1 MKRIPLSEKMIL
13 YFLILGI
20 GSIILTGYFSFY
32 SARRALLSRTF
43 EQLISLRIARKSA
56 VEGFFKDRIHEI
68 TQKASVI
75 AELNYLPDQIE
86 VRTFMHPDNG
96 YYTGACLADKNGN
109 LITGDSASKKIANP
123 GNYRLP
129 AEILE
134 TSTARVIDYTLSPE
148 GLSQELL
155 LIAPI
160 KIKRG
165 AESYF
170 LVWLID
176 SEAIDNLL
184 LGRDTEIGFGTS
196 GETYLVGSDR
206 LMRSQSR
213 FISDSRLQTKAA
225 TFSVDETYNYGESR
239 VISGD
244 YRGIKV
250 LSSGSRIFVDE
261 LDWIILSEIDYKE
274 VVAPVGSIRNSIM
287 LLTVMAAVV
296 FFIITYLI
304 SLKITAPLV
313 KLTHAATDL
322 GDGVQHELIEIT
334 SNDEIGDLT
343 EAFNKMSIKLREKED
358 ALRTEKYNRLRS
370 TIDGQDIERQ
380 RLSRELHD
388 GIGQSLIAVRL
399 QLGAMEGSSC
409 LKEEEKLKSVINLT
423 DSVID
428 EVRAISND
436 LMPPSLLEFGL
447 SAAVKQLCNTI
458 HDSTGINIDI
468 TGELPG
474 DRLSRKP
481 RLYVFR
487 IIQEIL
493 SNATR
498 HSGADQINIIAETEN
513 ETLRIDIADNGCGFD
528 LNSPCTGAGHG
539 LNNIKERADL
549 IKATLDIITENEAGT
564 RFILKVPLN
573 KSNHDKSNPC

>member
-1 MKRIPLSEKMIL
+1 MKRILLSEKMIT

-32 SARRALLSRTF
+32 SARRALISRTF
-43 EQLISLRIARKSA
+43 EQLISLRLARKSA

-75 AELNYLPDQIE
+75 SKLNHQPDAIE
-86 VRTFMHPDNG
+86 MRALLHPDNN
-96 YYTGACLADKNGN
+96 YYKGAFLADENGKFH
-109 LITGDSASKKIANP
+109 TGDSIFLKEINSADF
-123 GNYRLP
+123 RLP
-129 AEILE
+129 ASVLGAGN
-134 TSTARVIDYTLSPE
+134 ARVTDYIFSPE
-148 GLSQELL
+148 GLSNELL
-155 LIAPI
+155 LVAPI
-160 KIKRG
+160 EVKK
-165 AESYF
+165 SSDNYF
-170 LVWLID
+170 LVWIIN
-176 SEAIDNLL
+176 SEEIDNLL
-184 LGRDTEIGFGTS
+184 LGRDNEIGFGTS
-196 GETYLVGSDR
+196 GETYLVGNDR

-213 FISDSRLQTKAA
+213 FIAESRLQTEAS
-225 TFSVDETYNYGESR
+225 TFSVEETFNLGESK
-239 VISGD
+239 VISND

-250 LSSGSRIFVDE
+250 LSSGSRILVED

-274 VVAPVGSIRNSIM
+274 VVAPVGSIRNNIM

-322 GDGVQHELIEIT
+322 GEGVQHELIAIT

-358 ALRTEKYNRLRS
+358 ALRAEKYNRLRS

-399 QLGAMEGSSC
+399 QLGALEGSSSM
-409 LKEEEKLKSVINLT
+409 KDEEKLKAVINLT

-447 SAAVKQLCNTI
+447 SPAVQQLCNTI
-458 HDSTGINIDI
+458 HGITGINFNF

-493 SNATR
+493 NNAAR

>member
-43 EQLISLRIARKSA
+43 EQLVSVKVARKSA
-56 VEGFFKDRIHEI
+56 VEGFFKDRLHEI
-68 TQKASVI
+68 TQKASAI
-75 AELNYLPDQIE
+75 SELNFSSDAIDLN
-86 VRTFMHPDNG
+86 TFKHPDNG
-96 YYTGACLADKNGN
+96 YYTGAYLADINGELLN
-109 LITGDSASKKIANP
+109 RDSVLNNENNP
-123 GNYRLP
+123 PDYLLP
-129 AEILE
+129 AEILG
-134 TSTARVIDYTLSPE
+134 TGTARVIDYTLSPE
-148 GLSQELL
+148 GLSHELL

-160 KIKRG
+160 KLKKSS
-165 AESYF
+165 ESYF
-170 LVWLID
+170 LVWAID
-176 SEAIDNLL
+176 SKTIDNLL
-184 LGRDTEIGFGTS
+184 LGMDTEIGFGTS
-196 GETYLVGSDR
+196 GEIYLVGSDR
-206 LMRSQSR
+206 LLRSQSR
-213 FISDSRLQTKAA
+213 FISDSRLKTKAT
-225 TFSVDETYNYGESR
+225 TFSVDEAFDYGESR
-239 VISGD
+239 VISND
-244 YRGIKV
+244 YRGVKV
-250 LSSGSRIFVDE
+250 LSSGSRIFVE
-261 LDWIILSEIDYKE
+261 NLDWIILSEIDYQE
-274 VVAPVGSIRNSIM
+274 AVAPVSSIRNSIM

-322 GDGVQHELIEIT
+322 GDGVQHELIAIT

-399 QLGAMEGSSC
+399 QLGVLEGSSC
-409 LKEEEKLKSVINLT
+409 LKEEEKLKAVINLT

-458 HDSTGINIDI
+458 HGSTGINFNF

-474 DRLSRKP
+474 DRLSRKSK
-481 RLYVFR
+481 LYVFR

-493 SNATR
+493 NNAAR
-498 HSGADQINIIAETEN
+498 HSGADHIDIMAESEN
-513 ETLRIDIADNGCGFD
+513 EILLIEIADNGCGFD
-528 LNSPCTGAGHG
+528 INSPCTKAGHG

-549 IKATLDIITENEAGT
+549 IKASLDIITENETGA
-564 RFILKVPLN
+564 RFVLKVPLN